1 MSTSEDTATL
11 LTCEFCGEDVVS
23 EDDYCNH
30 LKLAHNFTKDIPL
43 ILGRAVKKITTTE
56 DQQEIE
62 EIIIDDEEDMEDE
75 VIDSKVTVSKEII
88 DKEQIEN
95 QLSDFVQESF
105 KDLNVIMDGF
115 LPEDYDFKDNKE
127 DIKETKVSGEI
138 SSCFDDLKSFVENL
152 EIPSNFTE
160 LFSNDYDKTE
170 VDLAPPSSSSNQTDK
185 RVIPKP
191 GPGQTL
197 YLCQVKKCSFYVTKD
212 GYKNGS
218 AAKHL
223 KEDHKIKG
231 TDMVGGK
238 FKFQKIKGERLNKK

>member
-23 EDDYCNH
+23 EDDYCHH

-43 ILGRAVKKITTTE
+43 ILGRAVKKIAKPE

-62 EIIIDDEEDMEDE
+62 EIIIDDDEDMEDE
-75 VIDSKVTVSKEII
+75 VINNVSVYEENI

-95 QLSDFVQESF
+95 QISDFVQEMF
-105 KDLNVIMDGF
+105 KDLNVMIDGF
-115 LPEDYDFKDNKE
+115 LPEDFDVKDNNE
-127 DIKETKVSGEI
+127 DITKTKVLGDI
-138 SSCFDDLKSFVENL
+138 SSCFDDLKSFVGNL
-152 EIPSNFTE
+152 EIPSDFAE
-160 LFSNDYDKTE
+160 FFSNSYDKTE
-170 VDLAPPSSSSNQTDK
+170 FDSATPSSSTNQTDK

-191 GPGQTL
+191 EPGQTL
-197 YLCQVKKCSFYVTKD
+197 YLCQVEKCSFYATKD
-212 GYKNGS
+212 GYKNGT

-223 KEDHKIKG
+223 KEAHKIKG